1 MASERTFTLV
11 SPHLTGEDIRQFQ
24 RDLTSRFKTWDINTH
39 VTDDGDYGSAT
50 RDAGQQ
56 VCKGLGIL
64 HEIDMKNGVTPALR
78 IKIRHPD
85 TRTPQEIER
94 SHSTD
99 AQQFRAKLRER
110 FQNGSAKTL
119 TGIDVSN
126 NQRTVH
132 WAEVKA
138 AGHSFAF
145 HKVSE
150 GLGTPDR
157 EFRGRWKAIRDAG
170 LVRGAYHF
178 ARPQKGRDPKA
189 EVHEFLGLVDQAG
202 GFQDGDL
209 RPVLDIEAF
218 GAAGR
223 LTAEQTQDWVRRFV
237 DEMRARTGVRPIIY
251 TGAFWRGAMGDPRDN
266 FGCRLWLAAFVSDP
280 QQFVPKAWAQES
292 FSIWQHT
299 EKGHCDGVAGGVDL
313 NRLPGGE
320 AALNRLRA

>member
-110 FQNGSAKTL
+110 FRQTA
-119 TGIDVSN
+119 
-126 NQRTVH
+126 
-132 WAEVKA
+132 AE
-138 AGHSFAF
+138 F
-145 HKVSE
+145 
-150 GLGTPDR
+150 
-157 EFRGRWKAIRDAG
+157 
-170 LVRGAYHF
+170 
-178 ARPQKGRDPKA
+178 
-189 EVHEFLGLVDQAG
+189 
-202 GFQDGDL
+202 
-209 RPVLDIEAF
+209 
-218 GAAGR
+218 
-223 LTAEQTQDWVRRFV
+223 
-237 DEMRARTGVRPIIY
+237 
-251 TGAFWRGAMGDPRDN
+251 
-266 FGCRLWLAAFVSDP
+266 
-280 QQFVPKAWAQES
+280 
-292 FSIWQHT
+292 
-299 EKGHCDGVAGGVDL
+299 DGVAVASWIVPPLRWAREHGWTGHVESGFRSCEHQKAVAAQFAASKGMTVAQVYPNGPCASNHVGMEHPRGAVDVTNPEQLNDVLRNNPNQPPLVWGGPVIND
-313 NRLPGGE
+313 RVHFSATGH
-320 AALNRLRA
+320 